1 MRRLVITVPAVLL
14 LAMPVGAAELYDT
27 RNDFSLA
34 LVAKDPEK
42 LKEAL
47 FHRTIERTN
56 AALVGRPGLMAGRTS
71 LTVYPA

>member
-1 MRRLVITVPAVLL
+1 MRRLVITVLAVLL

-47 FHRTIERTN
+47 FLTD
-56 AALVGRPGLMAGRTS
+56 ALKYFA
-71 LTVYPA
+71 